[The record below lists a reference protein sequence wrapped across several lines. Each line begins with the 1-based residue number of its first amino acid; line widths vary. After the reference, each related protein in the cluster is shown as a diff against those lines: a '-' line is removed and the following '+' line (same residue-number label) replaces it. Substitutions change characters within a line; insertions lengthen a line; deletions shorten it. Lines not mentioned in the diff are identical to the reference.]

1 MLEQVLS
8 HLHNWFQREIL
19 PGTYT
24 IQDGCIA
31 LPFLRPGQYF
41 RICGSVFNDGLH
53 RYGPDMPM
61 MEDET
66 FTGTVWALAIPQQVI
81 DLAGEITAE
90 YAGRRP
96 LFLCVLNGAFPFA
109 SELFLNVELDAE
121 IAFVRLKSYEGTA
134 SSGVVKQMMGLSE
147 DITGRPVIIVED
159 IVDTGKTIKQ
169 LVSDLEAKNPAE
181 VKIATLL
188 FKPESLQ
195 CDVKPDYV
203 GFSIPPKFII
213 GYGLDLDGLARNLK
227 DIYVLKE
234 SAD

>member
-1 MLEQVLS
+1 MRLIKRDQ
-8 HLHNWFQREIL
+8 
-19 PGTYT
+19 
-24 IQDGCIA
+24 IQG
-31 LPFLRPGQYF
+31 
-41 RICGSVFNDGLH
+41 RI
-53 RYGPDMPM
+53 
-61 MEDET
+61 EE
-66 FTGTVWALAIPQQVI
+66 
-81 DLAGEITAE
+81 LAGEITAE

>member
-1 MLEQVLS
+1 M
-8 HLHNWFQREIL
+8 
-19 PGTYT
+19 
-24 IQDGCIA
+24 
-31 LPFLRPGQYF
+31 
-41 RICGSVFNDGLH
+41 
-53 RYGPDMPM
+53 
-61 MEDET
+61 
-66 FTGTVWALAIPQQVI
+66 
-81 DLAGEITAE
+81 
-90 YAGRRP
+90 
-96 LFLCVLNGAFPFA
+96 LNGAFPFA